1 MRREPYFATALLTLL
16 CACAGPPEE
25 PAEPS
30 NPGLSGGGF
39 EARATSNGLE
49 LINHGAAA
57 VYYRA
62 RDPLTLALSDRIPCL
77 QPARCP
83 SVPAR
88 GRVTVPFTEA
98 IVGYRTD
105 TRRAEVYWWHF
116 VAQPNGSVAADQ
128 VRTLE
133 VVF

>member
-1 MRREPYFATALLTLL
+1 MRRETSILTILLL

-30 NPGLSGGGF
+30 SPEFSAGDF
-39 EARATSNGLE
+39 EARATSEGLE
-49 LINHGAAA
+49 LVNHSPAA

-77 QPARCP
+77 EPERCP

-88 GRVTVPFTEA
+88 GRVKVPFAEA
-98 IVGYRTD
+98 IVGYRTE
-105 TRRAEVYWWHF
+105 TQRAEVYWWHF
-116 VAQPNGSVAADQ
+116 VPQPDGSVAADQ